1 MKNKKLYFIIPIVLL
16 IFIGFTIFA
25 VVNFKDDEEK
35 LEGNKTQEVED
46 NNAEDNDSEDHESEE
61 KDDDKEESDNKNDA
75 ESTKPT
81 YYPEVVD
88 HSYDDAKKLVDELQ
102 SLLGKADSLKALNN
116 VRDSYSAED
125 IQKAIDAV
133 TDKALKKEL
142 QAILDELSKVL
153 DDTTAPKL
161 NISDDT
167 VYGSSLE
174 VTSDDENAK
183 ITIIDSEGQV
193 VKGKLKDGKYTVK
206 AVDDAFN
213 EVTAEITIDT
223 TAPQVTG
230 INNKAITKDNVTLKI
245 NDLTKTTVKVNG
257 KEVKSLTFDDDGI
270 YEVAVVD
277 EAGNETNVAFTI
289 DTTAP
294 IIKGVEDGDIT
305 GKIVELALVDLTKTT
320 VKVNGEETEDLT
332 FAEDGIYEVE
342 VIDEVENTSNIT
354 FTVDRTAPK
363 VTGISDKGVTNENV
377 TLEITDLTNTTVKIN
392 GVEYTP
398 IRALTLSARAKV
410 SGAAPKSLTFE
421 NEGNYDVEIID
432 GAKNVTEITFTIDRT
447 KPVPTITVYSDV
459 DLASEIKPGSVT
471 NAQNIFLIVEW
482 PEDVVSHFNGT
493 SFWHNGFDMAA
504 TVGNPDPDNNNKY
517 RVKLWTLDGQE
528 NEAKFVIYADAMKDK
543 AGNTND
549 EITFTIK
556 VDRKAPEIT
565 AEGGNV
571 NITDVNNIVYSIYK
585 KGETKIL
592 TDIDPKDNHARF
604 NIGLMGAG
612 EYIIEAVD
620 LAGNSRKVEVKQE
633 TSSSEALTNIQEGD
647 TVYLPNG
654 NTDVSKLSG
663 LPSGVTII
671 GGVNGKTS
679 TIKGNFTINKENI
692 TLENVTV
699 GGTLSVNS
707 SNVTLNNVNATS
719 TGSGALTIGKES
731 DGQTYKNI
739 VINGG
744 NYKTTNA
751 NVQGEGALRIFN
763 AEDIS
768 IHNLTLNGG
777 IHLIN
782 YKGKTAD
789 ISGNKIKYDYK
800 GEAALVGILITT
812 DSQGD
817 YTAQQLY
824 KNNKFDMDSLTNSY
838 YVAIQ
843 GVDWQNKDV
852 IQVGKYVEIS
862 SADEL
867 RKLSSNTSDYTGKRV
882 VLTDDID
889 LSGEKWTP
897 IDGRK
902 LSGTIIDGDGHS
914 IKNMTIEEKAEAG
927 FIGFNS
933 SNVIIRNITFDHANV
948 KTTAVSQAYAGV
960 VISKNYAA
968 ITLEN
973 VNVINSRVDNNWQ
986 AGGLVGFAEGNGPT
1000 FINCSIK
1007 NSFVGGKN
1015 STAGTLFGLGIVNVT
1030 VNGCTAENVQL
1041 YTDGLTWDSTQKEN
1055 NNFWVG
1061 HLYSGSLTVEDSIE
1075 KNVTVVGEQ
1084 EPQES
1089 VANETSNSQEEQTTT
1104 NSQETTPSEPN
1115 LAISNS
1121 EIAIGPF
1128 PYLFQPFKVIKMG
1141 ELIEESSLTI
1151 TSADDIEFNEFL
1163 ASSNYEPENVIW
1175 WAQFSC
1181 DTDKC
1186 EGFKKQGT
1194 DELTD
1199 IVVEG
1204 RRGDASMTMEAP
1216 KAKEGYTFVGWEK
1229 SIVDYCGM
1237 KIQGYEAIYEE
1248 VKAEE
1253 VKEVTQNTEPSE
1265 DEIIDNN
1272 INESDALDE
1281 VNPVEVQ
1288 D

>member
-25 VVNFKDDEEK
+25 VVNFKDDEEI

-46 NNAEDNDSEDHESEE
+46 NNAEDIDSEDHESEE

-142 QAILDELSKVL
+142 QAMLDELAKVL

-183 ITIIDSEGQV
+183 ITIIDSEGQIV
-193 VKGKLKDGKYTVK
+193 NGKLKDGKYTVK
-206 AVDDAFN
+206 AVDEAFN

-294 IIKGVEDGDIT
+294 IINGVEDGDIT
-305 GKIVELALVDLTKTT
+305 GKIVELVLVDLTKTT

-342 VIDEVENTSNIT
+342 VIDEVENASNIT
-354 FTVDRTAPK
+354 FTVDRTAPI

-398 IRALTLSARAKV
+398 KRALRAMARAKV
-410 SGAAPKSLTFE
+410 SAATPKSLTFE

-447 KPVPTITVYSDV
+447 KPVPTITAYSDEG
-459 DLASEIKPGSVT
+459 LTSEIKAGSVT

-482 PEDVVSHFNGT
+482 PEDVEGDFSGK
-493 SFWHNGFDMAA
+493 SFWRDGFDIGA
-504 TVGNPDPDNNNKY
+504 TVGRPDPDNSNKY
-517 RVKLWTLDGQE
+517 RVKLWTLDEQE

-549 EITFTIK
+549 QITFNIK
-556 VDRKAPEIT
+556 IDRKDPEIT
-565 AEGGNV
+565 VKDSNV
-571 NITDVNNIVYSIYK
+571 EITDANNIVYSVSK
-585 KGETKIL
+585 KDETEIL

-612 EYIIEAVD
+612 DYIIEAVD
-620 LAGNSRKVEVKQE
+620 LAGNSRTLEVKQE
-633 TSSSEALTNIQEGD
+633 ASSSEPLTNIQEGD
-647 TVYLPNG
+647 TVYLPDGDTNA
-654 NTDVSKLSG
+654 TQLSD

-671 GGVNGKTS
+671 GGVNGETS
-679 TIKGNFTINKENI
+679 TINGDFTINKENI

-699 GGTLSVNS
+699 GGTLTVTS

-719 TGSGALTIGKES
+719 TGSGALTIGSEN
-731 DGQTYKNI
+731 DGKTYKNI

-744 NYKTTNA
+744 NYKTTNE
-751 NVQGEGALRIFN
+751 NNQGEGALRIFN

-789 ISGNKIKYDYK
+789 ISDNKIIYDYK
-800 GEAALVGILITT
+800 GTTPLVGILITT
-812 DSQGD
+812 DNQGD

-824 KNNKFDMDSLTNSY
+824 KNNEFDMDSLTNSY

-843 GVDWQNKDV
+843 GVDWHNIDA

-862 SADEL
+862 SADQL
-867 RKLSSNTSDYTGKRV
+867 RKLSSNTSDYTGKRI

-889 LSGEKWTP
+889 LAGEKWTP

-914 IKNMTIEEKAEAG
+914 IKNMTIEVKEEAG

-933 SNVIIRNITFDHANV
+933 SNVIIRNITFDNANV
-948 KTTAVSQAYAGV
+948 KTTATSQAYAGV

-1000 FINCSIK
+1000 FINCFIK

-1015 STAGTLFGLGIVNVT
+1015 STAGTLFGLGKVNIT
-1030 VNGCTAENVQL
+1030 VKGCSAENVQL
-1041 YTDGLTWDSTQKEN
+1041 YTDGLTWESLQKKN

-1061 HLYSGSLTVEDSIE
+1061 DLYDEGKLTVENSTE
-1075 KNVTVVGEQ
+1075 TNVTVVGEQ

-1089 VANETSNSQEEQTTT
+1089 VANETSNSEEEQINT

-1121 EIAIGPF
+1121 EIVIEAF
-1128 PYLFQPFKVIKMG
+1128 PYLFQPFNVTKMG

-1151 TSADDIEFNEFL
+1151 TSADDLEFNEFI
-1163 ASSNYEPENVIW
+1163 ASHNYEPKNVIW

-1199 IVVEG
+1199 TVVEG
-1204 RRGDASMTMEAP
+1204 RRGDASITIEAP

-1237 KIQGYEAIYEE
+1237 KIQGFEAIYEE
-1248 VKAEE
+1248 IKAEE
-1253 VKEVTQNTEPSE
+1253 VTENIEASE

-1272 INESDALDE
+1272 INELDILE
-1281 VNPVEVQ
+1281 KVNPVEVQ